1 MMSLPRWRV
10 MRIFRP
16 RVQTATDLPD
26 EIADHARAL
35 AVALAN
41 PSTPHDERVA
51 LRRAFSKRLS
61 TEVLLT
67 RVAGWDEFHREFW
80 ESYEA
85 AAPSHEPGVS
95 RKGGGPTALV
105 SSQTANEQPMPDELT
120 GTALRGPIAHV

>member
-41 PSTPHDERVA
+41 PGTPHDERVA

-61 TEVLLT
+61 TEVWSI
-67 RVAGWDEFHREFW
+67 RFAGWDEFHREFW

-105 SSQTANEQPMPDELT
+105 SSQTAQ
-120 GTALRGPIAHV
+120 

>member
-1 MMSLPRWRV
+1 MALPRWRL
-10 MRIFRP
+10 MRVFRP
-16 RVQTATDLPD
+16 RVLAATDLPD

-61 TEVLLT
+61 SEVWSIRL
-67 RVAGWDEFHREFW
+67 AGWDEFHREFW

-85 AAPSHEPGVS
+85 AAAGSD
-95 RKGGGPTALV
+95 
-105 SSQTANEQPMPDELT
+105 TANVAGSNSGLAGASATDLSHN
-120 GTALRGPIAHV
+120 RR